1 MRIFKRLKFYF
12 SHQIL
17 PILGVCF
24 GITLSLIIM
33 PLVEENCL
41 NHHKDLISGKS
52 EPQYSAAI
60 SVSPVVD
67 DYEPVLYLNSKPKN
81 VPRPGK
87 VQIPRARYYSTELN
101 IREKL
106 FIGILSTPQSIYS
119 MGSALNKTLSKHIDK
134 IMFFLEGAETENL
147 DLSIGSII
155 GFPDKREILGPFN
168 MLQYVAENYLNEYD
182 FFFFAKDTTH
192 IRGKKLLD
200 FVNHISITQNVHLGR
215 PLDIDSFYCNL
226 DAGILLSNSVLSK
239 VIKDLDW
246 CIQHTFSESNSDN
259 FGRCILHGTDQ
270 PCQSFIQGLNYES
283 HQVSKYDN
291 LETSIQK
298 SSWPKD
304 LKNVF
309 TIYSVSTPEEHYLIH
324 HYFSQQEL
332 IDNQQQLQE
341 IQVKISNLSSFLPV
355 NSSKTSWPVGIEPP
369 FKPHGRF
376 DVLPWV
382 YFNTTH
388 NFLQTELDVISEVKG
403 LYKAE
408 IQDLLKSTVQWIKIT
423 HNDRY
428 IYQKLVNGYKRFD
441 PTRGTEYILDMLFL
455 EETTGQEVLKR
466 INAVRPLNEV
476 EIIPV
481 PFVTEHTRVVLLV
494 LVKASERNEALRF
507 LDDYAKACIEK
518 QDSTVMLLVFLYGPQ
533 DPGKG
538 EKEDVF
544 GPVKDLVN
552 SLVNK
557 YRSNGA
563 KIAWFSVKTIGK
575 MPPYF
580 AIVDLISRKLSSE
593 SLLLLCHVGMEV
605 RPDYINRVRMNT
617 ILKTQVFFPIP
628 FRQYHPSLAYNHI
641 TVPDNVEVKK
651 DLGHFDTDSFEHAS
665 FYLADYLAIR
675 KQLESTIS
683 MIKLDKDL
691 KNEYLYTLH
700 FDLFEIFLQSK
711 LHVMRAVEPDLRIR
725 FKFDSCDL
733 ESNVATYQECLQN
746 REQNLGTKS
755 QMAAEVLSHS
765 EHGSKENVNF
775 NAIL

>member
-17 PILGVCF
+17 PILGVCV

-41 NHHKDLISGKS
+41 NHRDLSSVNSELTQLISVTTVL
-52 EPQYSAAI
+52 AA
-60 SVSPVVD
+60 D
-67 DYEPVLYLNSKPKN
+67 DYEPVLYLNTKPKN
-81 VPRPGK
+81 APRPGK
-87 VQIPRARYYSTELN
+87 IQIPRARYYSTELN
-101 IREKL
+101 IKEKL
-106 FIGILSTPQSIYS
+106 FIGILSTPQSIYP
-119 MGSALNKTLSKHIDK
+119 MGSALNRTLSKHIDK
-134 IMFFLEGAETENL
+134 IMFFLEGTETENI
-147 DLSIGSII
+147 DLSIGSIV

-168 MLQYVAENYLNEYD
+168 MLQYIAENYLNEYD
-182 FFFFAKDTTH
+182 FFFLHKDTTH
-192 IRGKKLLD
+192 IRGKKLLE
-200 FVNHISITQNVHLGR
+200 FVSHISITQNVHLGR
-215 PLDIDSFYCNL
+215 PLGIDSFYCDL
-226 DAGILLSNSVLSK
+226 DAGILLSHSVLSK
-239 VIKDLDW
+239 VVKDLDW
-246 CIQHTFSESNSDN
+246 CIQHTFSQSNSDN

-270 PCQSFIQGLNYES
+270 PCQNSIQSLNYES
-283 HQVSKYDN
+283 HQ
-291 LETSIQK
+291 
-298 SSWPKD
+298 
-304 LKNVF
+304 
-309 TIYSVSTPEEHYLIH
+309 
-324 HYFSQQEL
+324 
-332 IDNQQQLQE
+332 
-341 IQVKISNLSSFLPV
+341 ISN
-355 NSSKTSWPVGIEPP
+355 KTSWPVGIEPP

-376 DVLPWV
+376 DVLPWI

-388 NFLQTELDVISEVKG
+388 NFLQTEIDVISELKG
-403 LYKAE
+403 LYKVE
-408 IQDLLKSTVQWIKIT
+408 IQDLLKCTVQWMKTT
-423 HNDRY
+423 HNDKF

-455 EETTGQEVLKR
+455 EETSGQEILKR

-476 EIIPV
+476 EIVPV

-494 LVKASERNEALRF
+494 IVKASERNEALRF
-507 LDDYAKACIEK
+507 LEDYAKACIEK

-580 AIVDLISRKLSSE
+580 AIIDLISRKLSSE

-665 FYLADYLAIR
+665 FYLADYLAAR

-691 KNEYLYTLH
+691 KNEYLYSIH

-725 FKFDSCDL
+725 FKFDLCDL
-733 ESNVATYQECLQN
+733 ESSVTTYQECLHN

-765 EHGSKENVNF
+765 DHGSKENINF
-775 NAIL
+775 NGIL